1 MKIFVL
7 RQSIT
12 TAAKYHVKILRKLYR
27 FKFIIGEIQTLKI
40 HS

>member
-1 MKIFVL
+1 MKILVL

-12 TAAKYHVKILRKLYR
+12 TADKYHVNILRKLYR
-27 FKFIIGEIQTLKI
+27 FEFINGEIQTLKI